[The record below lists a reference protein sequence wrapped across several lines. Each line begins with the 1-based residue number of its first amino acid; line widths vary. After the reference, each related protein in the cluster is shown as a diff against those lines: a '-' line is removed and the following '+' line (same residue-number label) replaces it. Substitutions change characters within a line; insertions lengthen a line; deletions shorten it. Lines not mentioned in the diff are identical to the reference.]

1 MKKIA
6 ALTMVRNDDFY
17 LRKWVE
23 YYGAQLG
30 RENLYIWFDGTD
42 QVIAPFCEG
51 THAQLHEKIG
61 MQVVSAEKGRLK
73 FLSDQAAAL
82 LAGGY
87 DLVIG
92 VDADEFVV
100 VDPKR
105 GISLREYLSE
115 QRIGV
120 SLSAL
125 GLDFGQKLG
134 EEPDITE
141 DRPFLQQRHYAQ
153 IGTRYTKPSIVA
165 KPCVWGSGF
174 HRIKGHNFHIGK
186 DLYLL
191 HFGYFDMKRLQ
202 DRFQDADRLSQG
214 WGAHMQ
220 KRARTIRYATELP
233 ARDFDRW
240 TRFGRICQTLCRPP
254 YALNKPAMFE
264 LRIVV
269 RIPER
274 FRARYTETGL
284 QLLPYRDGVEGFFI
298 PAASARQGWQGNV
311 EGTGFPTDLAL
322 EFQTRSRH
330 AQYVFRRVVR
340 VAPQGDAGFLREETH
355 VVGEFR
361 PGTGVDQLGWPE
373 LLLPQDLGC
382 VRQVAQADA
391 RLFQ

>member
-42 QVIAPFCEG
+42 QQILPFCEG
-51 THAQLHEKIG
+51 TNAVAIPKIG
-61 MQVVSAEKGRLK
+61 TDLVSNDKGRVAVM
-73 FLSDQAAAL
+73 SDKAAELFAS
-82 LAGGY
+82 GY
-87 DLVIG
+87 ELVIG
-92 VDADEFVV
+92 TDADEFVV
-100 VDPKR
+100 VDPR
-105 GISLREYLSE
+105 LGQSLPEYLSAC
-115 QRIGV
+115 RIGV
-120 SLSAL
+120 SLSPL

-134 EEPDITE
+134 EEGDI
-141 DRPFLQQRHYAQ
+141 DVSRPFLQQRRYAQ
-153 IGTRYTKPSIVA
+153 IGTRYTKCSILA
-165 KPCVWGSGF
+165 RPCEWGSGF
-174 HRIKGHNFHIGK
+174 HRVKGHNFHIGK

-191 HFGYFDMKRLQ
+191 HFGYFDKKRLE
-202 DRFQDADRLSQG
+202 DRFSDADRLSQG

-274 FRARYTETGL
+274 FR
-284 QLLPYRDGVEGFFI
+284 DIV
-298 PAASARQGWQGNV
+298 
-311 EGTGFPTDLAL
+311 
-322 EFQTRSRH
+322 
-330 AQYVFRRVVR
+330 
-340 VAPQGDAGFLREETH
+340 
-355 VVGEFR
+355 
-361 PGTGVDQLGWPE
+361 
-373 LLLPQDLGC
+373 
-382 VRQVAQADA
+382 
-391 RLFQ
+391 